1 MYTTSHSAS
10 SVASSARAVALGTDA
25 IVDLS
30 GKPVLSAILTL
41 VAMFEMVEDAE
52 EMMMMLLLLLL
63 LLLVAGL
70 EEEEEEE
77 EAAPLYASRI
87 ASYAGF
93 FLKSSSHLCTDMD

>member
-63 LLLVAGL
+63 LVAGL

>member
-63 LLLVAGL
+63 LLVAGL
-70 EEEEEEE
+70 EEEEEE

>member
-77 EAAPLYASRI
+77 AAPLYASRI

>member
-1 MYTTSHSAS
+1 
-10 SVASSARAVALGTDA
+10 
-25 IVDLS
+25 
-30 GKPVLSAILTL
+30 
-41 VAMFEMVEDAE
+41 MFEMVEDAE

-63 LLLVAGL
+63 LVAGL
-70 EEEEEEE
+70 EEEEEE

>member
-1 MYTTSHSAS
+1 
-10 SVASSARAVALGTDA
+10 
-25 IVDLS
+25 
-30 GKPVLSAILTL
+30 
-41 VAMFEMVEDAE
+41 MFEMVEDAE

-63 LLLVAGL
+63 LVAGL
-70 EEEEEEE
+70 EEE

>member
-63 LLLVAGL
+63 LVAGL
-70 EEEEEEE
+70 EEE

>member
-1 MYTTSHSAS
+1 
-10 SVASSARAVALGTDA
+10 
-25 IVDLS
+25 
-30 GKPVLSAILTL
+30 
-41 VAMFEMVEDAE
+41 MFEMVEDAE

-63 LLLVAGL
+63 LLVAGL
-70 EEEEEEE
+70 EEE

>member
-63 LLLVAGL
+63 LVAGL
-70 EEEEEEE
+70 EEEEEE

-93 FLKSSSHLCTDMD
+93 LLKSSSHLCTDMD

>member
-63 LLLVAGL
+63 LVAGL
-70 EEEEEEE
+70 EEEE

>member
-63 LLLVAGL
+63 LLVAGL
-70 EEEEEEE
+70 EEE